1 MERFQLWRRYV
12 VVVAAGLGLA
22 LAQVWTR
29 LQVVAVG
36 SQLAST
42 RQLIYSLEGER
53 QALESQWRTLIA
65 PSRLASQAAER
76 LGMGAPRPEQVVRM
90 R

>member
-12 VVVAAGLGLA
+12 VVVVAGLGLA

-53 QALESQWRTLIA
+53 QALELQWRTLIA
-65 PSRLASQAAER
+65 PGHLASQAAER